1 MTPISTERTLGHSPK
16 VVWPGLAVTAFGAG
30 LLVLGITTD
39 SRMLRAVGVGA
50 LASSLL
56 AAPLGYAAPP
66 GAVVPPDHDVR
77 DSHDHESA
85 RHVTQYEPAT
95 ADPEATPTLSAN

>member
-1 MTPISTERTLGHSPK
+1 MIPISTERTLGHSPK
-16 VVWPGLAVTAFGAG
+16 VVWPGLAITAFGAG
-30 LLVLGITTD
+30 LLILGLTTE
-39 SRMLRAVGVGA
+39 SRRLRAAGVGA

-77 DSHDHESA
+77 DSHEHESA
-85 RHVTQYEPAT
+85 RHVTQYDPAAAT
-95 ADPEATPTLSAN
+95 AEATPTLSAH